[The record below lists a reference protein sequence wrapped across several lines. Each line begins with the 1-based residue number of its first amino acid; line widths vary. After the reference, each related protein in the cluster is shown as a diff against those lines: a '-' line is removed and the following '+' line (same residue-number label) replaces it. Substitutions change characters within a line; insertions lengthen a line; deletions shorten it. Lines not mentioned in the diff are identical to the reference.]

1 MIELVRAGRTFRTHG
16 LEGKISFEV
25 DPAFVNCIREGEA
38 LFFDVD
44 GNSVP
49 FFISSVESNGD
60 EYLILEDVDAPEKAR
75 TLCNQDFF
83 VDRNSYPE
91 AVSSEATESKDD
103 AFDGYLLIDR
113 TSGKR
118 GTILRTEVFPMQ
130 LLAVVELEGRS
141 YYVPLRDEWID
152 HLDPASMT
160 IETSLPEGMFS

>member
-1 MIELVRAGRTFRTHG
+1 VIELVRAGRTFRTHG

-25 DPAFVNCIREGEA
+25 EQAFSTCIREGEA

-44 GNSVP
+44 GNAVP
-49 FFISSVESNGD
+49 FFISGVETNGD
-60 EYLILEDVDAPEKAR
+60 SFLVLDGVDAPEKAR
-75 TLCNQDFF
+75 QLCNQDFY
-83 VDRNSYPE
+83 VDPNRYPE
-91 AVSSEATESKDD
+91 AVLREETEDD
-103 AFDGYLLIDR
+103 DLEFDGYLLIDH

>member
-60 EYLILEDVDAPEKAR
+60 EYLILS
-75 TLCNQDFF
+75 TQGGI
-83 VDRNSYPE
+83 RNSDGTPVALGYPLAYARGLVAGLLVHDLDE
-91 AVSSEATESKDD
+91 LTPESP
-103 AFDGYLLIDR
+103 GLIRPAQR
-113 TSGKR
+113 TMQ
-118 GTILRTEVFPMQ
+118 GTRKPP
-130 LLAVVELEGRS
+130 S
-141 YYVPLRDEWID
+141 
-152 HLDPASMT
+152 
-160 IETSLPEGMFS
+160 